1 MGMGNNFDSDGPVAT
16 INVTPLVDVMLV
28 LLVIFMITAPM
39 LQQGVE
45 VNLPKATT
53 APLKGSNEQIVVS
66 IDKGGDIY
74 LGSGNK
80 LTLESLP
87 AKINAVMEARAGSE
101 RKVYIKGDTGLTY
114 GRIMEVMA
122 KLHEAGI
129 QQIGL
134 VSAPVG
140 EGKPER
146 KEGAGEKHAAIDR
159 PRGTIRR

>member
-1 MGMGNNFDSDGPVAT
+1 MGMSNNFDSEGPVST

-53 APLKGSNEQIVVS
+53 APLKGSTEQVVIS
-66 IDKGGDIY
+66 VDKGGDIY
-74 LGSGNK
+74 LGAGNK
-80 LTLESLP
+80 LALEALP
-87 AKINAVMEARAGSE
+87 AKIGAVMENRAPAE

-140 EGKPER
+140 EGKNEKKIPEKR
-146 KEGAGEKHAAIDR
+146 VQLLPSRSALTR
-159 PRGTIRR
+159 